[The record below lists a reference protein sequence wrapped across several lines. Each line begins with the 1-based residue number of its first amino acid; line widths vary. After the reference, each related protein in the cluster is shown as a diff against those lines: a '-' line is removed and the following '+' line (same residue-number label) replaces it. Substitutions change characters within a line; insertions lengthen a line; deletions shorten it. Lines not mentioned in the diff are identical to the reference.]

1 MTEAISWIVMA
12 AGCYLILLVLLLR
25 RFRYGYLRLLGASGL
40 LLFGGA
46 SALVAEAHGDA
57 GPVTAV
63 LVCLLMPWWTF
74 NFAIA
79 CRLIAG
85 KPVIGWRGYLLAV
98 LAMVVYAILA
108 GYQTDYPDLVRAPG
122 ALAMVIGQVA
132 AGATLLG
139 HARRTGSIGAW
150 LAGAASLGDGVLM
163 VTYPLTFHLDMVL
176 VVGGLASGVLLLLQ
190 SSGVVLLTHE
200 RAQMELRTL
209 TETLTAELALQ
220 MGDLERASMLAEMGQ
235 TAAAVA
241 HEVKNQLNVISLGI
255 ALLTR
260 ELPDTERIASYEA
273 RVRRGLQE
281 SARLLRGL
289 LAIGRFGPPSV
300 EPVALVSLIDA
311 QLELLSGS
319 VRPTLSFTAPLVPV
333 ATDPRW
339 FGLIVRDLVE
349 ASPGLMP
356 RGGTLTVTQ
365 TGRPVV
371 TLQLSPAGQ
380 APDGKDVPLAD
391 GNDHPSLLVAR
402 ILMTGLGGTLTMK
415 ADGSGQVAI
424 VLDLAAP
431 VSGGGDFAQPE
442 HAV

>member
-25 RFRYGYLRLLGASGL
+25 RFRYGYLRWLGASCL

-46 SALVAEAHGDA
+46 CALVVEARGDA
-57 GPVTAV
+57 GPLAAA
-63 LVCLLMPWWTF
+63 LACLLMPWWTY

-85 KPVIGWRGYLLAV
+85 KSVTGRRGYLLAV
-98 LAMVVYAILA
+98 MAMVVYAVLA
-108 GYQTDYPDLVRAPG
+108 GYQTAYPDLARAPG

-132 AGATLLG
+132 AGTTLLG

-150 LAGAASLGDGVLM
+150 LAGAASLGESVLM
-163 VTYPLTFHLDMVL
+163 VTYPLTFHLEMVL
-176 VVGGLASGVLLLLQ
+176 VFGGLASGVLLLLQ

-209 TETLTAELALQ
+209 TETLTAELARQ
-220 MGDLERASMLAEMGQ
+220 MGDLERASVLAEMGQ

-260 ELPDTERIASYEA
+260 ELPDTERVASYEA
-273 RVRRGLQE
+273 RVRKGLQE

-289 LAIGRFGPPSV
+289 LAIGRFGPPSA

-311 QLELLSGS
+311 QLDILPGP
-319 VRPTLSFTAPLVPV
+319 VRPTLSFTAPSVPV
-333 ATDPRW
+333 VADPRW

-365 TGRPVV
+365 AGRPVV
-371 TLQLSPAGQ
+371 TLHLPPAGQ
-380 APDGKDVPLAD
+380 APDGNDGPPAD
-391 GNDHPSLLVAR
+391 GNDHPGLLVAR
-402 ILMTGLGGTLTMK
+402 ILMTGLGGTLTRE
-415 ADGSGQVAI
+415 ADESGGGAI

-431 VSGGGDFAQPE
+431 VSGGGGLAQPE
-442 HAV
+442 QAV